1 MGITTSTIL
10 SGRSMNMEG
19 KYKLVWLQ
27 GWAHGNARSCEVHK
41 AEVET
46 DHHKQYLMESEDDS
60 FPMRCSAWNMGTRIQ
75 FPKQHK
81 SKLVTVRQFQY

>member
-1 MGITTSTIL
+1 
-10 SGRSMNMEG
+10 MNMEG

-27 GWAHGNARSCEVHK
+27 GWAHGNACSCEVHK

-60 FPMRCSAWNMGTRIQ
+60 VPMQCSA
-75 FPKQHK
+75 
-81 SKLVTVRQFQY
+81 